1 MDYDGYQRIRISLAD
16 GICRAT
22 IDNPPIN
29 LLDVNLILELGRFA
43 GQVASDEDV
52 RVVVVD
58 SADPDFFIAHADIT
72 LIQALPR
79 DDTSLHDELTPFHA
93 MLEAFRTM
101 PKATIAVIEGI
112 ARGGGSELAMAFD
125 MRFAAL
131 GKALLGQP
139 EVAVGIIPG
148 GGGTQRLPRL
158 VGRARALEVVL
169 GCQDIDAA
177 TADAWGYVN
186 RALPRDE
193 LRPFVDTL
201 AARIASF
208 PLDVIATAKRAVDA
222 AVGDPVPGLRVED
235 QLFRETLAGPA
246 AAQRMRAFLDAGG
259 QTREVETGDL
269 TGLIN
274 RLGS

>member
-29 LLDVNLILELGRFA
+29 LLDMNLILELGRFA
-43 GQVASDEDV
+43 GQVAADEDV

-58 SADPDFFIAHADIT
+58 SADPDFFIGPRGHHADPGT
-72 LIQALPR
+72 TAR
-79 DDTSLHDELTPFHA
+79 RHLTA
-93 MLEAFRTM
+93 RRISRRSTRWWRRFRTM

-131 GKALLGQP
+131 GKARLGQP

-169 GCQDIDAA
+169 GCRRHRRGHRRRVGLRQPRAA
-177 TADAWGYVN
+177 SGRT
-186 RALPRDE
+186 
-193 LRPFVDTL
+193 
-201 AARIASF
+201 
-208 PLDVIATAKRAVDA
+208 A
-222 AVGDPVPGLRVED
+222 AVRRHACGQDRVI
-235 QLFRETLAGPA
+235 PA
-246 AAQRMRAFLDAGG
+246 RRHRHG
-259 QTREVETGDL
+259 QARRRRRG
-269 TGLIN
+269 
-274 RLGS
+274 R